1 MKRRE
6 VILRYATALWVLSI
20 VVLAGG
26 DIFSGVRMQGELI
39 GGVIGVSAAV
49 PPNEFNSLLAQLSER
64 EKELD
69 ARASALSAREQS
81 LISDL
86 DARQK
91 ERMRGVYAYLFGFT
105 FFLLL
110 LVIVNYYLDYHRQPR
125 VG

>member
-6 VILRYATALWVLSI
+6 SILGYITALWVLSV

-26 DIFSGVRMQGELI
+26 DIFSGVRMQGALI
-39 GGVIGVSAAV
+39 GSVIGVSAAV
-49 PPNEFNSLLAQLSER
+49 PPNEFNSLVAQLSER
-64 EKELD
+64 EKDLD
-69 ARASALSAREQS
+69 ARAAALSAREQS
-81 LISDL
+81 LLSDL

-91 ERMRGVYAYLFGFT
+91 DRMRGVYTYLFGFT

-110 LVIVNYYLDYHRQPR
+110 LVLVNYYLDYHRQTR